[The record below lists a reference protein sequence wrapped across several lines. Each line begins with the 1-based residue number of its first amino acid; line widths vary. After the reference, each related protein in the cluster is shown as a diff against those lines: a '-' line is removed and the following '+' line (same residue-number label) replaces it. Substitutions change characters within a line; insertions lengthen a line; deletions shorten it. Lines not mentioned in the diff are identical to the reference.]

1 METLTSIMPWI
12 WLAAMVVLVIIEALT
27 MALTTIWGAISA
39 LVMIFLSMTG
49 LAVHWQ
55 ILIFLV
61 LTITLILT
69 TRPFAIKKLKLN
81 AKTNVATIIGQ
92 DVVVTKKI
100 TKFEKGEAK
109 SSNAVIWAAASDSEI
124 PEGTICTVSS
134 VEGNTLI
141 LEPKGGSE
149 KQ

>member
-1 METLTSIMPWI
+1 MPWI

-100 TKFEKGEAK
+100 TKFEKGEARESK
-109 SSNAVIWAAASDSEI
+109 STASR
-124 PEGTICTVSS
+124 
-134 VEGNTLI
+134 
-141 LEPKGGSE
+141 
-149 KQ
+149 